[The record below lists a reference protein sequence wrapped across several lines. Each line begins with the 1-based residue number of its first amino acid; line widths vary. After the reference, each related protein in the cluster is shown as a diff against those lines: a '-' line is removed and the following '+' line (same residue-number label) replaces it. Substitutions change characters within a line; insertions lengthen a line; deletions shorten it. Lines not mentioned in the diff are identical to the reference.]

1 MCVVASPF
9 FFAQALA
16 PKKFSTGA
24 WRPGPRS
31 IRFRYHHD
39 PRDAGVGPALSPDL
53 LRDPLAGNFTVD
65 ADRDVVGLVSRRIA
79 LRYATYA
86 ASGST
91 AWDATIDVHRRPAW
105 LKRLAGV
112 APDQRELPRGVSKL
126 ATRAG
131 VHDTVLAAYRS
142 ASRVVESFRARTTFS
157 SDGDGAPGTFPDD
170 LDGVLLEEP
179 EEEEEATSP
188 SLFVKD

>member
-1 MCVVASPF
+1 MGLQGCPALLLWALLRVTLGDDVPSP
-9 FFAQALA
+9 APSLA
-16 PKKFSTGA
+16 PTGTCGDTCLGA
-24 WRPGPRS
+24 TCDFWVE
-31 IRFRYHHD
+31 RY
-39 PRDAGVGPALSPDL
+39 
-53 LRDPLAGNFTVD
+53 
-65 ADRDVVGLVSRRIA
+65 GLDCDT
-79 LRYATYA
+79 LDA
-86 ASGST
+86 ASGSR

-126 ATRAG
+126 AMRAG

-157 SDGDGAPGTFPDD
+157 SDGDGAPGTFADD

-188 SLFVKD
+188 SLFVKE